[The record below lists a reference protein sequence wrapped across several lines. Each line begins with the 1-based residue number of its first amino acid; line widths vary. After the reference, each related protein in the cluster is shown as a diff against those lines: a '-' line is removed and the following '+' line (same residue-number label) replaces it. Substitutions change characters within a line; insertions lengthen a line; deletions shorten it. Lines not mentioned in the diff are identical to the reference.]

1 MSKSEKSIALFLALS
16 AVGALLLVVCQEF
29 AGAVLARVVDVRAE
43 EVWGG
48 LGLRR
53 FPVFK
58 TGLLLAVLPLLLEAA
73 GRESLLRRLA
83 VGLAGT
89 AVFTWAVT
97 EFVFRDADLAV
108 VYALVGVGAT
118 FASIFEGPRRWLA
131 AGAIGLVV
139 AATALA
145 ARGESLAA
153 GKNFGAA
160 VVLGLAFYG
169 PAIAAVVFAPE
180 AVERGLALAEERRRR
195 G

>member
-16 AVGALLLVVCQEF
+16 AVGALLLVVCQEV
-29 AGAVLARVVDVRAE
+29 AGAALARVLDVGSEQLWA
-43 EVWGG
+43 G

-83 VGLAGT
+83 AGLAGT
-89 AVFTWAVT
+89 AVFTWLVT
-97 EFVFRDADLAV
+97 SFVFRDAELAL
-108 VYALVGVGAT
+108 VYALIGIGAT
-118 FASIFEGPRRWLA
+118 FASVFEGPRRWLA

-145 ARGESLAA
+145 AQGESLAA
-153 GKNFGAA
+153 GRNFGAA

-180 AVERGLALAEERRRR
+180 AVERGVVLLDERGKR